1 MLILMLYSVEPNS
14 VDDPAEACCAQPI
27 LEDYTQSKLARTH
40 DGSVAEATHGYLNKA
55 ANSNVPRPSQDPT
68 DSPTH
73 FNSMSSFK
81 TPKYAHPLVRL
92 ALISGIAYSTQSLR
106 RLPSMKFFVLIHN

>member
-1 MLILMLYSVEPNS
+1 MLYGVEPNL
-14 VDDPAEACCAQPI
+14 VDDPAEACCAQLI

-40 DGSVAEATHGYLNKA
+40 DGSVAEATRGYLNEA
-55 ANSNVPRPSQDPT
+55 TNSNAPRPSQDPT
-68 DSPTH
+68 DSPTR

-81 TPKYAHPLVRL
+81 TPEYAHPLARL

-106 RLPSMKFFVLIHN
+106 